1 MFPNIKKVSQSI
13 LPCFVSISK
22 LRKVFYRGKHKCY
35 LCSFNIFSEYVITTK
50 RIEFLILGLI
60 LKKTQEI
67 IRISSNCKPI

>member
-1 MFPNIKKVSQSI
+1 MFPNIKKVLQSI

-22 LRKVFYRGKHKCY
+22 LQKVVYRGKHKCY
-35 LCSFNIFSEYVITTK
+35 LCSFNIFSETTK